1 MARKSS
7 VQVEKKGIRANKD
20 NPFMRKFDNNL
31 KNEIG
36 FKLDKWIKRIED
48 NPQGRCPH
56 KLPDTAAVG
65 GAYEMK
71 STLIPLKDKV
81 VEEITV
87 YGQTIKVVFNYYQC
101 KECGEVVKFPVI
113 DGAESKDEYYK
124 EYVDSVA
131 TLLSMVDEAMVA
143 ECFFRITRKA
153 NSIPSGTEFASRLT
167 NSIASFSR
175 AQGVEW
181 IRDFAHKY
189 KLLTEE
195 VSRGTTFEDNMI
207 DTNVFI
213 GSIATES
220 ASAQQFAIVNA
231 NTQVNAHRDTFAGE
245 GESQQQ
251 QQYGNI
257 SIKK

>member
-1 MARKSS
+1 MARKVSE
-7 VQVEKKGIRANKD
+7 QVERKSMRVNKE
-20 NPFMRKFDNNL
+20 NPFMRKFNSNL

-36 FKLDKWIKRIED
+36 FKMDKWIKRIED

-56 KLPDTAAVG
+56 KLPDTATVG
-65 GAYEMK
+65 GSYEMK
-71 STLIPLKDKV
+71 STLNLLKSNVKED
-81 VEEITV
+81 ITV
-87 YGQTIKVVFNYYQC
+87 YGQKITVAFNHYQC
-101 KECGEVVKFPVI
+101 RECGEIVKFPLI
-113 DGAESKDEYYK
+113 DGTEDKDTYYK

-131 TLLSMVDEAMVA
+131 TILSLVDEALVA

-167 NSIASFSR
+167 DSVASFSR

-181 IRDFAHKY
+181 IRDFTHKY
-189 KLLTEE
+189 KLLNEE
-195 VSRGTTFEDNMI
+195 IARGNVFEDNMI

-213 GSIATES
+213 GSVATES

-231 NTQVNAHRDTFAGE
+231 NTQVPAHRDTFAGE

-251 QQYGNI
+251 QQFGI
-257 SIKK
+257 AIKK

>member
-1 MARKSS
+1 MARK
-7 VQVEKKGIRANKD
+7 VLENVERKSMRVNKE
-20 NPFMRKFDNNL
+20 NPFMRKFNSNL

-36 FKLDKWIKRIED
+36 FKMDKWIKRIED

-56 KLPDTAAVG
+56 KLPDTATVG
-65 GAYEMK
+65 GSYEMK
-71 STLIPLKDKV
+71 STLISLKSNVK
-81 VEEITV
+81 EEITV
-87 YGQTIKVVFNYYQC
+87 YGQKIEVAFNYYQC
-101 KECGEVVKFPVI
+101 KECGEVVKFPI
-113 DGAESKDEYYK
+113 INGAESKDDYYK

-131 TLLSMVDEAMVA
+131 TILSLVDEALVA

-167 NSIASFSR
+167 DSVASFSR

-189 KLLTEE
+189 KLLNEE
-195 VSRGTTFEDNMI
+195 IARGNVFEDSMI

-213 GSIATES
+213 GSVATES
-220 ASAQQFAIVNA
+220 QQQQQFAIVNA
-231 NTQVNAHRDTFAGE
+231 NTQVNAHRDIFAGE

-257 SIKK
+257 VIKK